1 MILRMK
7 AKNTLLFILLSCN
20 GWFAISAQES
30 LSLYQAIE
38 TGLKNNYSII
48 IQNNYAQ
55 IAGNNNTLGNAG
67 FLPQVNLTGTQ
78 NNTFTS
84 THQEMFNGTVKD
96 IDNAK
101 NRSMNAGVQLTWTLF
116 DGLSMFAS
124 KDMLEIMEGTGRTE
138 VRIAMENTVSA
149 IVLNYFGVIQQ
160 QKLIAVMQDALN
172 LSKERREITRAK
184 IDLGAG
190 SEMQLLQA
198 TVDMNTDSINL
209 IREMSALKQTR
220 ADLNR
225 LMALE
230 PAINFTL
237 TDSIILNGPLSFDK
251 LLAVALKQNN
261 DLLIA
266 RNDLNISMLELK
278 DARSQRYPRI
288 NLNAGYSYNQINS
301 QTGFAEYSHNLGPS
315 VGLSLS
321 YPIFD
326 GLNVTRTIKNA
337 KLTIDSHEN
346 MVKDTE
352 LTLANDLY
360 KLYTDYLTQLEIV
373 QIEQVNQD
381 VAKKNLEVAFEK
393 YRLGTINDIDLR
405 EIQKKYIDAQ
415 YQLLLSQFLAKKAET
430 DLLRISGELG
440 KTMVY

>member
-1 MILRMK
+1 MIPRMK
-7 AKNTLLFILLSCN
+7 VRSCLVLVLLSATN
-20 GWFAISAQES
+20 WMPVNAQES
-30 LSLYQAIE
+30 LSLFQAIE

-48 IQNNYAQ
+48 IQKNYAQ
-55 IAGNNNTLGNAG
+55 IASNDNTLGNAG

-124 KDMLEIMEGTGRTE
+124 KDMLEILEGTGRTE

-149 IVLNYFGVIQQ
+149 MVLTYFGVIQQ
-160 QKLIAVMQDALN
+160 QKLIVVMQDALN
-172 LSKERREITRAK
+172 LSKERRDITRAK

-209 IREMSALKQTR
+209 ILEISALKQTR

-225 LMALE
+225 LMALD
-230 PAINFTL
+230 PASSFIL
-237 TDSIILNGPLSFDK
+237 TDSITLNGPLSFDQ
-251 LLAVALKQNN
+251 LLATALIQNN

-266 RNDLNISMLELK
+266 RNNLDISTLELK
-278 DARSQRYPRI
+278 DARSQRYPRL
-288 NLNAGYSYNQINS
+288 NFNAGYSYNQINS

-315 VGLSLS
+315 VGFSLS

-326 GLNVTRTIKNA
+326 GLNVNRTVNNA
-337 KLTIDSHEN
+337 KLTINTREN
-346 MVKDTE
+346 LVKDTE
-352 LTLANDLY
+352 LSLANDLY

-373 QIEQVNQD
+373 QIERINQD
-381 VAKKNLEVAFEK
+381 VAKKNLDVAFEK

-430 DLLRISGELG
+430 DLLRITGELG
-440 KTMVY
+440 KMF

>member
-7 AKNTLLFILLSCN
+7 AKNILLFILLSST
-20 GWFAISAQES
+20 GWLTTTAQES

-48 IQNNYAQ
+48 IQQNYAQ
-55 IAGNNNTLGNAG
+55 ISGNNNTYGNAG
-67 FLPQVNLTGTQ
+67 FLPLVNVSGNQ

-101 NRSMNAGVQLTWTLF
+101 NRSLSAGVQLTWTLF

-124 KDMLEIMEGTGRTE
+124 KDMLEILEGNGRTE
-138 VRIAMENTVSA
+138 VRIAMENTVAA
-149 IVLNYFGVIQQ
+149 IVLNYLGIIQQ
-160 QKLIAVMQDALN
+160 QKLILVMQDAFN
-172 LSKERREITRAK
+172 LSKERRDITRAK

-209 IREMSALKQTR
+209 IREISALKQTR

-225 LMALE
+225 LMALD
-230 PAINFTL
+230 PTLSFIL
-237 TDSIILNGPLSFDK
+237 TDSITLSGPLSFDD
-251 LLAVALKQNN
+251 LLGKARKQNN
-261 DLLIA
+261 ELLLA
-266 RNDLNISMLELK
+266 RNNLNISSLELK

-288 NLNAGYSYNQINS
+288 NFNAGYNYSQINS
-301 QTGFAEYSHNLGPS
+301 QTGFAEYSHSLGPS
-315 VGLSLS
+315 LGVSLA

-326 GLNVTRTIKNA
+326 GLNVNRTIRNA
-337 KLTIDSHEN
+337 RLSINTSEN
-346 MVKDTE
+346 LVKDTE
-352 LTLANDLY
+352 LTLATDLY

-373 QIEQVNQD
+373 RIERINQD
-381 VAKKNLEVAFEK
+381 VARKNLDVAFEK

-405 EIQKKYIDAQ
+405 ETQKKYIDAQ

-430 DLLRISGELG
+430 DLLRISGELS
-440 KTMVY
+440 KMF